1 MCGGVGGCAGRVC
14 VRLSTTTFFPQSS
27 LLPWNHCECVGMCNI
42 PTHSH
47 SHPHPHTH
55 TPTPTYLCV
64 QVCGCGCG
72 CALCV
77 CLFMCVFEH
86 DNLLPPLLA
95 FAMGSLCVS
104 VWVCGCVGVGV
115 CIGGG
120 VCGVFVCVYRGV
132 CVLVRSYVPC
142 LAFAIPKAAQSKIL
156 CNSQIPCSSFHVLWH
171 DRAAMHIHKLT
182 ATYDQYKLL
191 YM

>member
-115 CIGGG
+115 CIGG
-120 VCGVFVCVYRGV
+120 CA
-132 CVLVRSYVPC
+132 C
-142 LAFAIPKAAQSKIL
+142 LCDHTCRALHLLSPKQPKVKFCATVKFPAPLFMSFGMIEQL
-156 CNSQIPCSSFHVLWH
+156 CIFTN
-171 DRAAMHIHKLT
+171 
-182 ATYDQYKLL
+182 
-191 YM
+191 